1 MTVQPLLWRR
11 IAHAVQHP
19 ELGDRGRKVRRRSL
33 AAELLVRV
41 GVRWDHRAAD
51 RHLSATP
58 SFMLATLCCGSVT
71 RTIVPPPLGPE
82 VGERAAGRSTFV

>member
-1 MTVQPLLWRR
+1 MPYS
-11 IAHAVQHP
+11 I
-19 ELGDRGRKVRRRSL
+19 RSSATAGAKCAGGAWQRSSL
-33 AAELLVRV
+33 FASAYA
-41 GVRWDHRAAD
+41 GTTAPPN